1 MAISSINSMESSLA
15 MMASAMQEVRV
26 PQELGFSVLKQIM
39 DTQANQAQALLQ
51 VINSGPSP
59 TVDGTGKII
68 NIGA

>member
-1 MAISSINSMESSLA
+1 MAINSINSMESSLA
-15 MMASAMQEVRV
+15 MMATAMQGTRV

-39 DTQANQAQALLQ
+39 DTQSNQAQALLQ
-51 VINSGPSP
+51 MINSGPNQ

>member
-15 MMASAMQEVRV
+15 LMASAMQEVRV

-51 VINSGPSP
+51 MINSGPSP
-59 TVDGTGKII
+59 TLDGTGQII

>member
-1 MAISSINSMESSLA
+1 MAINSINSMESSLA
-15 MMASAMQEVRV
+15 MMATAMQGTRV

-39 DTQANQAQALLQ
+39 DTQSNQAQALLQ
-51 VINSGPSP
+51 MINSEPGP

>member
-1 MAISSINSMESSLA
+1 MESSLA
-15 MMASAMQEVRV
+15 LMASAMQAVRV

-51 VINSGPSP
+51 MINSGPSP
-59 TVDGTGKII
+59 TLDGTGQII